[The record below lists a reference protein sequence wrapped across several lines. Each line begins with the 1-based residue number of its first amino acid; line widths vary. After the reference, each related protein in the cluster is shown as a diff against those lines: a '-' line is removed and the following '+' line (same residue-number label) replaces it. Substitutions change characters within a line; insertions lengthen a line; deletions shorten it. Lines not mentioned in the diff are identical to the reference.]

1 MHTMNHAWRGF
12 APAALALSALTLLAG
27 CGKVSEIASER
38 ATEKMIEA
46 QMNQG
51 GGSAKVDLSKGGV
64 TAEGTD
70 EQGRAYKMEMGS
82 AQLGEKDIGL
92 PFYPGAKPLENSGTR
107 IRNGESHMM
116 SLELHAGAGPKE
128 VAAWYREQMKPRGE
142 GAMVVDSARDDG
154 GLQLSIIDGK
164 RKENVNVEVAAD
176 GDGSRITLVHAVGQ

>member
-1 MHTMNHAWRGF
+1 MHTTTSGALR
-12 APAALALSALTLLAG
+12 AVSLAALLAALALAAG
-27 CGKVSEIASER
+27 CGKVSEMAGER

-51 GGSAKVDLSKGGV
+51 GGNAKVDLSQGGV

-82 AQLGEKDIGL
+82 AQLAEKDIGV
-92 PFYPGAKPLENSGTR
+92 PFYPGAKPMENTGTR
-107 IRNGESHMM
+107 IRNGESQMM
-116 SLELHAGAGPKE
+116 SLELRAGAAPKE
-128 VAAWYREQMKPRGE
+128 VAGWYREQMKPRGE
-142 GAMVVDSARDDG
+142 GAMVIDNARDDG

-164 RKENVNVEVAAD
+164 KKENLSIEVAAD